1 LRALICAAEASVA
14 RDPVQGWRDVAIV
27 RVLADAGLRCE
38 ELLGL
43 ERRDFLPKRKGAKL
57 RALRIRHGK
66 GNRRRRGGARPCL
79 PGLGTELM
87 SGPTPALRQ

>member
-43 ERRDFLPKRKGAKL
+43 ERRDFLPKRKGAKSEARL
-57 RALRIRHGK
+57 L
-66 GNRRRRGGARPCL
+66 GGA
-79 PGLGTELM
+79 
-87 SGPTPALRQ
+87 GPPSVADWHASVLSRMPAR